1 MKISWNNSRV
11 VKNRWRF
18 GVILL
23 ASVCIVWVAFISS
36 SAQLKAQKHV
46 TSIEIV
52 QAREGARVTVSSDS
66 ALNDYEAFRRGD
78 HFYVKVPLAEFSL
91 SQPRFRGN
99 GFDDVQVEKV
109 GDSVVVSFKL
119 QLGASAHVE
128 QHGNR
133 LEVIFTAA
141 NRAQSANIAANRQ
154 ASSGARDGRGN
165 EGNPDRQR
173 DVAGPVPSDGSQ
185 VSRQRYAS
193 APAPEVKTAQ
203 REPARNATAESNQG
217 RTTSVNNAPVAS
229 STPRDVASPTPVPN
243 YPAASSYSPA
253 ASSTPLPK
261 PAVVSASSSDLK
273 LRDWLSA
280 NRKAALLAA
289 LILAGL
295 LALVAAF
302 FYRGRTAKSDESRV
316 KRPLA
321 QPKYDSKVELDE
333 LTESP
338 AEPGPVVA
346 PISQEATKSE
356 WNRAA
361 SKPAF
366 APAAE
371 VAASHAAA
379 FSKPSNS
386 SVAVAEKKSGS
397 EEREVFEL

>member
-1 MKISWNNSRV
+1 MKISWNNSTV
-11 VKNRWRF
+11 VANRWRC

-36 SAQLKAQKHV
+36 SAQLRAQKHV
-46 TSIEIV
+46 TSVEMV
-52 QAREGARVTVSSDS
+52 QALEGARVTVSSDS

-78 HFYVKVPLAEFSL
+78 RFYVKIPLAEFSF
-91 SQPRFRGN
+91 SQPRFHGN
-99 GFDDVQVEKV
+99 GFDDVQVQKV

-119 QLGASAHVE
+119 QLGASARVE
-128 QHGNR
+128 QHANR
-133 LEVIFTAA
+133 LEVIFTAPNRSQYA
-141 NRAQSANIAANRQ
+141 NVAANRP
-154 ASSGARDGRGN
+154 ASSGPKDGRGN
-165 EGNPDRQR
+165 QSNQDRQR
-173 DVAGPVPSDGSQ
+173 DAAGPVPSDAQ

-193 APAPEVKTAQ
+193 SPGPEVNVAQ
-203 REPARNATAESNQG
+203 HQPTRNVRAENNQS
-217 RTTSVNNAPVAS
+217 RTSHVNNAPLAS
-229 STPRDVASPTPVPN
+229 STPHSVASPTPVPN
-243 YPAASSYSPA
+243 YPAASSYTPA
-253 ASSTPLPK
+253 ASTTPLSK
-261 PAVVSASSSDLK
+261 PAVVSASSPNSK

-295 LALVAAF
+295 LALAAAF
-302 FYRGRTAKSDESRV
+302 FYRGRSTKSSESRV

-338 AEPGPVVA
+338 AERGPVIA
-346 PISQEATKSE
+346 PITQEATKSE

-371 VAASHAAA
+371 VAARHAAA

-386 SVAVAEKKSGS
+386 SVAVAENKPGS